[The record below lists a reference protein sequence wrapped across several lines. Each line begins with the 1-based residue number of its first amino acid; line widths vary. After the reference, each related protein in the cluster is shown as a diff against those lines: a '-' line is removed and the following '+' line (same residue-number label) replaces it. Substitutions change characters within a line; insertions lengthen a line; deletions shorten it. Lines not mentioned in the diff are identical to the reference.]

1 MTTVKEQE
9 GPISQASPAWRAALN
24 ANAPA
29 WLPKLRHAAIES
41 FAELGF
47 PTTHDEEWIYTNVS
61 ALASTPFVPARIKLT
76 DELRK
81 RRSRACRWPTWVAPP
96 DVCKRP
102 LRARTLPLKDI
113 APGSE
118 GLQPHLRVEE

>member
-9 GPISQASPAWRAALN
+9 GLYLSSFAHLESVLN
-24 ANAPA
+24 EHAPA

-61 ALASTPFVPARIKLT
+61 PLASTPFEPVAR
-76 DELRK
+76 
-81 RRSRACRWPTWVAPP
+81 
-96 DVCKRP
+96 
-102 LRARTLPLKDI
+102 
-113 APGSE
+113 
-118 GLQPHLRVEE
+118 